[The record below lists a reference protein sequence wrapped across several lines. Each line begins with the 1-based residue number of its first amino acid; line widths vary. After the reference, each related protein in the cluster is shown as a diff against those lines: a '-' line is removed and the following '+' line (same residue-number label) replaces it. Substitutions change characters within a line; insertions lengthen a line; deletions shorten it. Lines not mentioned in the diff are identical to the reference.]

1 VRRCRRETSV
11 RPCPPAGITTWPWP
25 LNLTAMANKAKSCV
39 PSASIIDCASRPLFV
54 FNGPVHGL
62 DRGLCLHKPLAGLFG
77 LAAVVRAGE
86 YADKYASL
94 LNQLRSRLAQVVEVL
109 IAADLRTNR

>member
-1 VRRCRRETSV
+1 
-11 RPCPPAGITTWPWP
+11 
-25 LNLTAMANKAKSCV
+25 MANKAKSCV

-109 IAADLRTNR
+109 IAADMRTNR